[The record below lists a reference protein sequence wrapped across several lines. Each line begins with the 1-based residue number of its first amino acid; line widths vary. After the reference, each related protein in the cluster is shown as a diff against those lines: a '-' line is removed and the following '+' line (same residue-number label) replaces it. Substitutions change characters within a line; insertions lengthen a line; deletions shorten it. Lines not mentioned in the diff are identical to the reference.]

1 MAPRILDFKQIKNE
15 VVIKPVRSSGPG
27 GQHVN
32 KVATKIDLRFNI
44 PESQGLDEA
53 EKTRI
58 LKKLASRLNADGVL
72 IIQAAETRSQF
83 RNRQIAL
90 ARLKSMLEESLK
102 RPKKRKPTKP
112 SKSSVEKRLKSKK
125 RQAEKKQSRKNPGLQ

>member
-1 MAPRILDFKQIKNE
+1 M
-15 VVIKPVRSSGPG
+15 VIKPVRSSGPG